1 MLAKQ
6 KAIAYIDG
14 ANLHKG
20 VESLGWKL
28 DYRSF
33 RRWLEQK
40 YKVQAVYLFIGL
52 IPGNK
57 ALYTRLQEY
66 GYILVYKEVT
76 YDGSGKVKGNCD
88 ADLVLRVVSDYYEKR
103 CEAAVLISSDGD
115 YSGLVTFLKEKGV
128 FRTLLSPSNTCS
140 FLLRKLNIPIL
151 YLDAVRTKIALRAQ
165 KEKAP
170 GAGEPAQGSSS

>member
-1 MLAKQ
+1 MPTKQ
-6 KAIAYIDG
+6 KVIAYIDG

-20 VESLGWKL
+20 VASLGWKL
-28 DYRSF
+28 DYRMF
-33 RRWLEQK
+33 RRWLAQK
-40 YKVQAVYLFIGL
+40 YGVQSAYLFIGL
-52 IPGNK
+52 VPSNN

-88 ADLVLRVVSDYYEKR
+88 ADLVLKVVSDYYEKR
-103 CEAAVLISSDGD
+103 YEFAVLISSDGD
-115 YSGLVTFLKEKGV
+115 YSSLVAFLREKEV
-128 FRTLLSPSNTCS
+128 FRALLSPSNTCS
-140 FLLRKLNIPIL
+140 FLLRKLNVPIL
-151 YLDAVRTKIALRAQ
+151 YLDAVRSKLTLKVQ